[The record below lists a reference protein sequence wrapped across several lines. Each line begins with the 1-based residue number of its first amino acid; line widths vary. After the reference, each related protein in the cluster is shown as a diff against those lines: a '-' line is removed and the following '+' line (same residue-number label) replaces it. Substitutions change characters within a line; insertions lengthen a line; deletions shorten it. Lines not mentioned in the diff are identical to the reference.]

1 MMKYDLVIGDE
12 TIQLADEMTLGQYQ
26 TIYSNPERYKNKLQ
40 LISLFTGISVMELK
54 NQSPDTIDMLE
65 MVIGDRFT
73 IPEMK
78 QIVLTFTHKN
88 VEYGLEMDWSKLA
101 FGAWVDFEVYS
112 SENIYQNLHKIMAI
126 LYRPIQSW
134 DKKREKYK
142 LVPYKAEEIDE
153 RSEVMKIVPV
163 KYWIS
168 AAVFFFN
175 SRRNIHRQYQEFFGT
190 NPDELPESDD
200 GDTEAPEMDTKTT
213 TARFYFTLIYQLAK
227 EDITKYSEITNMN
240 LYLCL
245 NTASLMKE
253 KYEREKEEIEKMKK
267 GSQIK
272 NY

>member
-168 AAVFFFN
+168 AAVFF
-175 SRRNIHRQYQEFFGT
+175 
-190 NPDELPESDD
+190 L
-200 GDTEAPEMDTKTT
+200 
-213 TARFYFTLIYQLAK
+213 TLVEIYT
-227 EDITKYSEITNMN
+227 DN
-240 LYLCL
+240 
-245 NTASLMKE
+245 
-253 KYEREKEEIEKMKK
+253 
-267 GSQIK
+267 IK
-272 NY
+272 NSLGRTQMNYQKAMMGIQKLPKWIQKPLLRGFTSPLFTSSQKKILQNIAKSQT